1 MYKKIYKLI
10 SNEQGVTLIE
20 ILIAIF
26 ILGVVGVG
34 FASSMGTGLM
44 ADKVADERTIA
55 ESLAR
60 TQLESIKRA
69 PYNGTSPYGYA
80 KITGIPAGY
89 DINIAVNL
97 INPNIA
103 GNSATDLGI
112 QKIRVTVFRGSNQI
126 LQLETYKK

>member
-1 MYKKIYKLI
+1 MFKKIFKQI
-10 SNEQGVTLIE
+10 HSEQGITLIE

-34 FASSMGTGLM
+34 FASGMGTGLM

-55 ESLAR
+55 DSLAR

-69 PYNGTSPYGYA
+69 PYNGTPPYGYA
-80 KITGIPAGY
+80 TITGIPAGY
-89 DINIAVNL
+89 SLNIAVNL

-103 GNSATDLGI
+103 GNSTTDLGI
-112 QKIRVTVFRGSNQI
+112 QKIKVTVLRGTKQI